1 MATLAVLADPPVE
14 GVVLSE
20 IEESVPLTA
29 AEATRLY
36 EAMLTDICR
45 GIQAS
50 SGELLV
56 NSRPADQVPAD
67 VDPEQA
73 LRDLLAEKLEEPEEA
88 RYEVQVG
95 ETFAGRVGNTA
106 THLLEEEGEDSIA
119 VVKPTVPFLG
129 REQIGSA
136 AMKIRSSDVVLGP
149 TTDGRVYYAGFT
161 DPFDFENAYETP
173 AVETLTEHA
182 GDADLDV
189 DFLPMEQVV
198 ETGQD
203 LADAVAQVRARLRAG
218 RNVPLATAEVVTE
231 LGLYVEECKEGI
243 AVARTSNGD

>member
-14 GVVLSE
+14 GFVLPE
-20 IEESVPLTA
+20 LVESTPLTTA
-29 AEATRLY
+29 DATRLY
-36 EAMLTDICR
+36 EAMLTDLCR

-50 SGELLV
+50 SGDLLV
-56 NSRPADQVPAD
+56 NYRPADQVPDD
-67 VDPEQA
+67 VDPEQS
-73 LRDLLAEKLEEPEEA
+73 LRDLLDDKLEEPGEA

-106 THLLEEEGEDSIA
+106 THLLEDEGEDSIA
-119 VVKPTVPFLG
+119 VVQPTVPFLG
-129 REQIGSA
+129 RQQIGSG

-161 DPFDFENAYETP
+161 EPFDFENAYETP
-173 AVETLTEHA
+173 AIETLTEHA

-198 ETGQD
+198 ETGDD
-203 LADAVAQVRARLRAG
+203 LADAVAQIRARLRAG
-218 RNVPLATAEVVTE
+218 RNVPLQTAEVVTD
-231 LGLYVEECKEGI
+231 LGLYVEEREDGI
-243 AVARTSNGD
+243 AVARTSDSS

>member
-20 IEESVPLTA
+20 IEESTPLTA

-50 SGELLV
+50 SGDLLV
-56 NSRPADQVPAD
+56 NYRPDEQVPAD

-73 LRDLLAEKLEEPEEA
+73 LRDVLDDELEEPDEA

-95 ETFAGRVGNTA
+95 ETFAGRVGNTV
-106 THLLEEEGEDSIA
+106 THLLEGEDEDSVA
-119 VVKPTVPFLG
+119 VVEPTVPFLG

-161 DPFDFENAYETP
+161 EPFDFDNAYATP

-198 ETGQD
+198 ESGRD
-203 LADAVAQVRARLRAG
+203 LADAVAQIRARLRAG
-218 RNVPLATAEVVTE
+218 RKVPLKTAEVVTE
-231 LGLYVEECKEGI
+231 LGLYVAEREDGI
-243 AVARTSNGD
+243 AVARTSDES